1 MNSASRQTARRS
13 RPWLVPA
20 QSARGRWQTSHRLFV
35 AVSLLH
41 SSCCSVQQVAGELVV
56 LLPVNG
62 GFAGVTVE
70 AAGVAERCAGP
81 SAPNLHRP
89 MLSGNTKLSCL
100 SSPLSWPSQTDA
112 ASCVCRLSIGI
123 GGAELNSCSNLPVS
137 KLAISRLDRKITT
150 FKRAWR

>member
-1 MNSASRQTARRS
+1 MVLILASIFFLCLTVLESSFRIVRIVS
-13 RPWLVPA
+13 SVI
-20 QSARGRWQTSHRLFV
+20 RGCLI
-35 AVSLLH
+35 AAP

-70 AAGVAERCAGP
+70 AAGVADQCAAP

-112 ASCVCRLSIGI
+112 ASCVCRPSIGI
-123 GGAELNSCSNLPVS
+123 GELNSCSNPPVS
-137 KLAISRLDRKITT
+137 KLAISRLNLK
-150 FKRAWR
+150 AEHV